1 MPYLRGDYMSM
12 KVKELIKKLQNFDQ
26 EAYIYINSEKNLEDE
41 FLVVRADTDNIL
53 LVPTY
58 CYDILANEQEFS
70 FYID

>member
-1 MPYLRGDYMSM
+1 MR
-12 KVKELIKKLQNFDQ
+12 VKDLIEKLQGYDP

-41 FLVVRADTDNIL
+41 FLVARADTDNVL